1 MKECFGLKKKKI
13 LIVAR
18 HIINETSEARQCKID
33 VLFFVVVVLKRGDL
47 PAAILQHL
55 EQSLEEKQIL
65 RD

>member
-1 MKECFGLKKKKI
+1 MQNRC
-13 LIVAR
+13 A
-18 HIINETSEARQCKID
+18 
-33 VLFFVVVVLKRGDL
+33 FFVVVVLKRGDL

>member
-13 LIVAR
+13 LIVTR